1 MGWCLDA
8 KRVVPD
14 AVRFAVLGS
23 GSKGNC
29 LVIDG
34 GGVVV
39 MIDAGFSPRET
50 RARLRGLE
58 LDLTDVNALLIT
70 HGHGDHVKGARQ
82 IAGSLGIR
90 TWSTEATR
98 AFCSR
103 FATLK
108 NHVAIS
114 GGERFTIGRLSIL
127 AVKTPHDEPGSVC
140 YVVDDGD
147 EAFAVCTDLGFACT
161 NVGAALHGVDS
172 LVCEFN
178 HDAQML
184 QNGPY
189 TAHLKRRIASRFGH
203 IDNDDGAA
211 LLQLATSTA
220 LSRVLCA
227 HLSEVNN
234 TPALAL
240 SKARAVVDGKDID
253 VAVAPQH
260 APTAWLRVRRTAAR
274 RVRPV
279 LDAGIAPQTEP
290 PAVDDG
296 DDDRRAAA
304 TAPASCL
311 PARGGAAVPHPYRA
325 AANPIALKQQM
336 ALFAASSRTKEPS

>member
-1 MGWCLDA
+1 MVAG
-8 KRVVPD
+8 R
-14 AVRFAVLGS
+14 VRFAVLGS

-39 MIDAGFSPRET
+39 LIDAGFSPRET
-50 RARLRGLE
+50 RARLRGLDLE
-58 LDLTDVNALLIT
+58 LTDVNALLIT

-98 AFCSR
+98 SFCSR
-103 FATLK
+103 FTTFK

-114 GGERFTIGRLSIL
+114 GGERFGVGRLNIL

-147 EAFAVCTDLGFACT
+147 EAFAVCTDLGFACEK
-161 NVGAALHGVDS
+161 VGAALHGVDTF
-172 LVCEFN
+172 VCEFN
-178 HDAQML
+178 HDALML
-184 QNGPY
+184 KTGPY
-189 TAHLKRRIASRFGH
+189 TPHLKRRIASRFGH
-203 IDNDDGAA
+203 LDNADGAT
-211 LLQLATSTA
+211 LLSMVASTA

-234 TPALAL
+234 TPDLAL
-240 SKARAVVDGKDID
+240 DKAREVVDGRDVD

-260 APTAWLRVRRTAAR
+260 SPTPWLRVRRRPVHRLR
-274 RVRPV
+274 RVVDVDVPREV
-279 LDAGIAPQTEP
+279 VAAPP
-290 PAVDDG
+290 LV
-296 DDDRRAAA
+296 AA
-304 TAPASCL
+304 TTFAL
-311 PARGGAAVPHPYRA
+311 PARPVIAVSPPPRGAAQ
-325 AANPIALKQQM
+325 PIALKQQM
-336 ALFAASSRTKEPS
+336 ALFSASQPVSSRTGVLNSKTSKEPR